1 MTKSRKE
8 KRSRTKVLPGYNIE
22 DKNEKTKR

>member
-1 MTKSRKE
+1 MTKSEKE

-22 DKNEKTKR
+22 DKNGKTER